1 MTEFSLFDIATTK
14 STAAA
19 LYNPCVY
26 NPECNPYWW

>member
-1 MTEFSLFDIATTK
+1 MIEFSLFDLATTK

-26 NPECNPYWW
+26 NPECMYPYW